1 MWFHVAFYLG
11 FSNSHVSLAQKN
23 VCTKITKMKGDGM
36 DHIAQIIKNDELV
49 GTEVVAF
56 GLNKAIYILDQS
68 HYWWIAL
75 VSLLV
80 AMTLANIVVGYKL
93 QQ

>member
-1 MWFHVAFYLG
+1 MYASKSQRMV
-11 FSNSHVSLAQKN
+11 
-23 VCTKITKMKGDGM
+23 KGDGM
-36 DHIAQIIKNDELV
+36 DHIAQIIKNDELI

-80 AMTLANIVVGYKL
+80 AMTLANMIVGYRL